1 MLIDN
6 HVHMGWYTDGYHSP
20 KEIWNILENVGIN
33 KIAVSSTSTC
43 ADLYNDI
50 KREFDELL
58 TLTDPNNIAPIL
70 WISTNMLLYNHP
82 LRFLLNSKIEWRGL
96 KIHSLSHPL
105 FYEKPQLINCII
117 HLSKSL
123 GKIPILIHTGEY
135 ECCHAK
141 IFQEICENNLDIKFI
156 LAHGRP
162 LNETIQIL
170 ERNEN
175 VWTDCSFMPLK
186 DIKTLKKKGL
196 SKRILFGSDIPI
208 VKVYYPDISLSNY
221 LKKRIRELIKIDPS
235 IISNNLYF

>member
-6 HVHMGWYTDGYHSP
+6 HVHMGWYSDGYHSP
-20 KEIWNILENVGIN
+20 KKIWSIIESVGIN
-33 KIAVSSTSTC
+33 KIAISSTSTC

-50 KREFDELL
+50 KREFLELI
-58 TLTDPNNIAPIL
+58 TLTDPTNIAPIL
-70 WISTNMLLYNHP
+70 WISTNMLLYKHS

-105 FYEKPQLINCII
+105 FYERPQLINCVID
-117 HLSKSL
+117 LSNSL

-141 IFQEICENNLDIKFI
+141 IFQEICENNIDVKFI

-162 LNETIQIL
+162 LKETIQIL
-170 ERNEN
+170 KRNEN

-186 DIKTLKKKGL
+186 DIKTLKNKGL
-196 SKRILFGSDIPI
+196 SGRILFGTDIPI
-208 VKVYYPDISLSNY
+208 IKVYYPDISLSDY
-221 LKKRIRELIKIDPS
+221 LKQRINAIKEIDPA
-235 IISNNLYF
+235 IMSNTIYF